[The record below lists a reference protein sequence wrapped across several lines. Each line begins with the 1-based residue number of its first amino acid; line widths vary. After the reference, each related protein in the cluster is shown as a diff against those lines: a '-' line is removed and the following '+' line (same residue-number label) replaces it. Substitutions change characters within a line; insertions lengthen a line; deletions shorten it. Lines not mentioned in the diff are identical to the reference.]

1 MGPTSGPLG
10 DKIDKNRSVKSVLD
24 HVILN
29 VSNYARAK
37 EFYSAALAP
46 LGLAPSEADGY
57 CGYGMFYITER
68 SPVGGSVHVAFKAP
82 DEQAVAAFHRAGL
95 AAGGTDNGLP
105 GPRPEIAEG
114 YYAAFVLDLDGNNIE
129 AVLQN

>member
-1 MGPTSGPLG
+1 MF
-10 DKIDKNRSVKSVLD
+10 D

-29 VSNYARAK
+29 VSNYAGAK

-46 LGLAPSEADGY
+46 LGLEPSEADGY
-57 CGYGMFYITER
+57 CGYGSFYITER
-68 SPVGGSVHVAFKAP
+68 SPIGGSTHVAFTAP
-82 DEQAVAAFHRAGL
+82 DEQAVAAFHRAALG
-95 AAGGTDNGLP
+95 AGGTDNGHP

-129 AVLQN
+129 AVLHH